1 MTHAVDGASIL
12 LTGGTG
18 SFGGRFAARVLSEHS
33 PRSLTVYSRDEL
45 KQSELR
51 RSLPDDRIRW
61 IIGDVRD
68 RDRLRGVMR
77 GIDVVVHAAALKQV
91 ASDEANPTEA
101 IATNVG
107 GALNVVST
115 AIDAGVKRALLISSD
130 KACSPL
136 NLYGQTK
143 AVAEKLFVWANS
155 DGPGLFSA
163 VRYGNVAGSRGS
175 VIPLWREQAK
185 QGVLTLTDPNATR
198 FWLTLDQGVDFVLW
212 ALGNMRGGEVFVP
225 RLPSVSVRVL
235 AEAVAQGAAWRVV
248 GLGAAEKPHELLVSR
263 DEARRAAPT
272 ETGWAIYP
280 SVRNVMSD
288 GWEYG
293 SSGNDWWLD
302 GDALKAAVEKV

>member
-1 MTHAVDGASIL
+1 MTHVVDGASIL

-18 SFGGRFAARVLSEHS
+18 SFGSRFAARVLAEHS
-33 PRSLTVYSRDEL
+33 PHSITIYSRDEL
-45 KQSELR
+45 KQSDLR
-51 RSLPDDRIRW
+51 RALPDSHMLW
-61 IIGDVRD
+61 TIGDVRD
-68 RDRLRGVMR
+68 RDRLRNAMR
-77 GIDVVVHAAALKQV
+77 GADVVVHAAALKQV
-91 ASDEANPTEA
+91 ATAEANPSEV

-107 GALNVVST
+107 GSLNVVST

-130 KACSPL
+130 KACAPL

-155 DGPGLFSA
+155 DGPGLFSC

-185 QGVLTLTDPNATR
+185 QGTLTLTNPNATR

-212 ALGNMRGGEVFVP
+212 ALENMRSGEVFVP
-225 RLPSVSVRVL
+225 RLPSVRISAL
-235 AEAVAQGAAWRVV
+235 ASAVAPGAAWQIV
-248 GLGAAEKPHELLVSR
+248 GLGAGEKAHELLVSR
-263 DEARRAAPT
+263 DEARRVGPT

-280 SVRNVMSD
+280 SVRNVMPD

-293 SSGNDWWLD
+293 SGGNDWWLE
-302 GDALKAAVEKV
+302 GDALKAAVAAV